1 MLSYLIIALYVLTPV
16 TLLTS
21 HSLPS
26 ALFYLTAAFALALL
40 VKQRFV
46 GGLEQTIRYWPLI
59 ASYGVLFAAV
69 AISSFVH
76 GQWAGANS
84 EGALRFFLGLWIFLL
99 ALPHINKDLLRHTL
113 WGIFLAGFISGVIIL
128 WLSWTVGMRPDTPA
142 LILTTYS
149 SITLLCAAISI
160 YALKYPL
167 TNKPSLERTLKVG
180 VACVAFTGFVVAQT
194 RTGLLGLPILIVI
207 SVLLFVSLKKPLKLA
222 GVILILFAVVGGL
235 LLVNDGIRSRV
246 IKVYDEAVTCQT
258 ENVRTS
264 TCVRLQLWR
273 AALDAGKNNPW
284 VGLGNGSHFDDYV
297 ENVAVQKGLAA
308 PFVVDIRFGEP
319 HNDVLMMLAAFGI
332 PGALGLLLIY
342 LVPTF
347 YFLLRLAPQ
356 YSTQVRAAAAMGLA
370 LCLGFAFFG
379 LSETMFRRMNTM
391 GFYAMFV
398 ALFMVLSDK
407 RYFSTSTRLPSN
419 HSIRRSSPIP

>member
-1 MLSYLIIALYVLTPV
+1 MLSYLIVALYVLTPV

-21 HSLPS
+21 HNLPS
-26 ALFYLTAAFALALL
+26 ALFYLTAVLALALL
-40 VKQRFV
+40 IKQRFV

-76 GQWAGANS
+76 GHWAGANS

-113 WGIFLAGFISGVIIL
+113 WGILLAGLISGVIIF
-128 WLSWTVGMRPDTPA
+128 WLSWTVRIRPDTPA

-149 SITLLCAAISI
+149 SITLLCAAISL

-167 TNKPSLERTLKVG
+167 TNNPSLERTLKMG
-180 VACVAFTGFVVAQT
+180 VACVAFAGFVVAQT

-207 SVLLFVSLKKPLKLA
+207 SVLLFVRLKKPLKIA
-222 GVILILFAVVGGL
+222 GLILILFAVVGGL
-235 LLVNDGIRSRV
+235 LLANDGIRSRLV
-246 IKVYDEAVTCQT
+246 SVYDEAITCQT
-258 ENVRTS
+258 ENVRSS
-264 TCVRLQLWR
+264 TCIRLQLWR
-273 AALDAGKNNPW
+273 AAVDAGTANPW
-284 VGLGNGSHFDDYV
+284 VGLGNGNHFEDYV
-297 ENVAVQKGLAA
+297 ENVAVPKGLAA
-308 PFVVDIRFGEP
+308 PFVIDIHFGEP
-319 HNDVLMMLAAFGI
+319 HNDVLMMFAAFGV
-332 PGALGLLLIY
+332 PGALGLILIY
-342 LVPTF
+342 LVPAV
-347 YFLLRLAPQ
+347 YFATRLTPQ
-356 YSTQVRAAAAMGLA
+356 HTMHVRAAAAMGLA

-379 LSETMFRRMNTM
+379 LSETLFRRMNTM

-407 RYFSTSTRLPSN
+407 LYAN
-419 HSIRRSSPIP
+419 NDVDAENAGMH

>member
-1 MLSYLIIALYVLTPV
+1 MLSYLIVALYVLTPV

-26 ALFYLTAAFALALL
+26 ALFYLTAVLALALL

-69 AISSFVH
+69 TISSFVH
-76 GQWAGANS
+76 GHWAGANS
-84 EGALRFFLGLWIFLL
+84 EGALRFFLGLWVFIL
-99 ALPHINKDLLRHTL
+99 ALPHINKNLLRHTL
-113 WGIFLAGFISGVIIL
+113 WGIFLAGLISGVIIL
-128 WLSWTVGMRPDTPA
+128 WLSWTVRMRPDTPA

-160 YALKYPL
+160 YALKYPI
-167 TNKPSLERTLKVG
+167 TNKPDLERILKIG
-180 VACVAFTGFVVAQT
+180 VACVAFAGFVVAQT
-194 RTGLLGLPILIVI
+194 RTGLLGLPILLVVG
-207 SVLLFVSLKKPLKLA
+207 VLLFVSLKRPLKLA

-235 LLVNDGIRSRV
+235 LLSNDGIRSRV
-246 IKVYDEAVTCQT
+246 VKVYDETITCQT

-273 AALDAGKNNPW
+273 AAIDAGKANPW
-284 VGLGNGSHFDDYV
+284 IGLGNGSHFADYV
-297 ENVAVQKGLAA
+297 ENVAVPKGLAA
-308 PFVVDIRFGEP
+308 PFVVDIHFGEP
-319 HNDVLMMLAAFGI
+319 HNDVLMIFAAFGV

-342 LVPTF
+342 IVPAI
-347 YFLLRLAPQ
+347 YFAMRLTPHHA
-356 YSTQVRAAAAMGLA
+356 TQIRAAAAMGLA

-398 ALFMVLSDK
+398 ALFIVLSD
-407 RYFSTSTRLPSN
+407 RHNTSDSTQSLHAPK
-419 HSIRRSSPIP
+419 

>member
-1 MLSYLIIALYVLTPV
+1 MLSYLIVALYVLTPV

-26 ALFYLTAAFALALL
+26 ALFYLTAVLALALL

-59 ASYGVLFAAV
+59 AGYGVLFAAV
-69 AISSFVH
+69 AISSLVH
-76 GQWAGANS
+76 RHWAGANS
-84 EGALRFFLGLWIFLL
+84 EGALRFFLGLWVFIL
-99 ALPHINKDLLRHTL
+99 ALPHIDKNLLRHTL
-113 WGIFLAGFISGVIIL
+113 WGIFLAGLISGGIIL
-128 WLSWTVGMRPDTPA
+128 WLSWTIRMRPDTPA

-149 SITLLCAAISI
+149 SITLLCAAITI

-167 TNKPSLERTLKVG
+167 TNKPGIERTLKIG
-180 VACVAFTGFVVAQT
+180 VACVAFAGFVVAQT
-194 RTGLLGLPILIVI
+194 RTGLLGLPILLVVG
-207 SVLLFVSLKKPLKLA
+207 VLLFVSLKKPLKLV

-235 LLVNDGIRSRV
+235 LLSNDGIRSRV
-246 IKVYDEAVTCQT
+246 IKVYDEAITCQT

-273 AALDAGKNNPW
+273 AAIDAGKNNPW

-297 ENVAVQKGLAA
+297 ENVAVPKGLAA
-308 PFVVDIRFGEP
+308 PFVVDIHFGEP
-319 HNDVLMMLAAFGI
+319 HNDVLMMFAAFGV

-342 LVPTF
+342 IVPAI
-347 YFLLRLAPQ
+347 YFAMRLTPQ
-356 YSTQVRAAAAMGLA
+356 HASQIRAAAAMGLA

-398 ALFMVLSDK
+398 ALFIVLSD
-407 RYFSTSTRLPSN
+407 RHNTSDNTQSLHAPK
-419 HSIRRSSPIP
+419 